1 MLRVFQILGAVV
13 GLAGVVIAVIAIASR
28 FADGPLVEMLPGGP
42 LTSGEWVRDEPADW
56 SFVADE
62 STIEFESDGRSRK
75 VWILTLDGR
84 AYIPASLG
92 FPPFKTW
99 HERALED
106 PAAVVR
112 IDGRRYAR
120 TLQKIDDPTLEARL
134 GEQVR
139 KKYGGPPTEG
149 AGAWFFRL
157 DPPAAS
163 S

>member
-1 MLRVFQILGAVV
+1 MSKVLRVLAIVLSLPFVLVAVV
-13 GLAGVVIAVIAIASR
+13 AIASR
-28 FADGPLVEMLPGGP
+28 FADGPLVELLPGGP
-42 LTSGEWVRDEPADW
+42 LDSGDWVKEEPADW
-56 SFVADE
+56 GFVADE

-99 HERALED
+99 HERALVE

-112 IDGRRYAR
+112 IAGKRYAR
-120 TLQKIDDPTLEARL
+120 TLVKIDDPLLESRL
-134 GEQVR
+134 GEQV
-139 KKYGGPPTEG
+139 KEKYGGPPSEG

-157 DPPAAS
+157 DPPS
-163 S
+163 